1 MGAWIVMVSVWG
13 VAYALFKA
21 DERNERRQTE
31 RIKAEAV
38 ERHLSAER
46 QPEDARPAGK
56 PALGTTALALIA
68 YHDGWARDT
77 LVVDMLLHRILKPV
91 NPFGAVYLM
100 VRAPRSRG
108 RAPSPRALARME
120 QAWNREQR
128 IIARA
133 SDGSHSP
140 LLLPSDSVVGELR
153 RELVTQGY
161 LRPAD
166 ACTIEVEVPSCLTP
180 RVTGGVIMLLG
191 ALPALWWEPG
201 RHDLMASGITGFVV
215 SVFWGSALLLQGG
228 RADTT
233 EAKLPRATARGER
246 ALAEARAYWAALDPA
261 GRTEP
266 YTPDEAVRAMAVF
279 GQEALDHLATSDSTV
294 KTLFDEQKA
303 TYRQLHA
310 EWTLRQHGER
320 PGW

>member
-1 MGAWIVMVSVWG
+1 MGAWIAMLSVWG
-13 VAYALFKA
+13 VSYALYKA
-21 DERNERRQTE
+21 DERNDRRRTE
-31 RIKAEAV
+31 RIRAEAV

-46 QPEDARPAGK
+46 QPEDARPDGK
-56 PALGTTALALIA
+56 PALRTTALALIA

-91 NPFGAVYLM
+91 NLFDSVHLM
-100 VRAPRSRG
+100 VRQPRSRG

-133 SDGSHSP
+133 SHGSHSP

-153 RELVTQGY
+153 RELVAEGY

-166 ACTIEVEVPSCLTP
+166 ACTIEVDVPPCLIP
-180 RVTGGVIMLLG
+180 RVAGGVILLLA
-191 ALPALWWEPG
+191 ALPALWWEP
-201 RHDLMASGITGFVV
+201 RHHDLMSLGIMGFVV
-215 SVFWGSALLLQGG
+215 SVFWGGALLLLAG

-246 ALAEARAYWAALDPA
+246 AIAEARAYWAAVDPA

-279 GQEALDHLATSDSTV
+279 GQEALDHLARSDSTV
-294 KTLFDEQKA
+294 KTLFDEREA
-303 TYRQLHA
+303 TYRRRQA
-310 EWTLRQHGER
+310 EWTIRQHGER